1 MVKYIFLVISAICCI
16 DLSQFW
22 LVVHTVVIHST
33 GIQFALVCPT
43 EFWFFAQP
51 FKSVA
56 TQNVQ
61 QPCTVAFGLQMP
73 EIVTS
78 IFRVKIQIQYNL
90 TLLLQIY
97 LEGRI
102 SKNFWISI
110 YFWRF
115 TSVGVREGRWRCFQP
130 FLLIYI
136 SSSFFL
142 PTPKTNP
149 KHHIVMTKYNN
160 PRMLRK
166 FITSI
171 PFWKRFADK
180 RIIP

>member
-61 QPCTVAFGLQMP
+61 QPCTVAFGLQMA

-115 TSVGVREGRWRCFQP
+115 TSIRVWAGRWRVFNLFFNLYVFCHSCLSQYQKLTQKTHNNDKIKVKDIEVFHDFYFSLKMFQAQ
-130 FLLIYI
+130 
-136 SSSFFL
+136 
-142 PTPKTNP
+142 T
-149 KHHIVMTKYNN
+149 
-160 PRMLRK
+160 
-166 FITSI
+166 
-171 PFWKRFADK
+171 
-180 RIIP
+180 